1 MKSGEAER
9 GGGAGKN
16 SEAEIG
22 AGAVNS
28 GEAEK
33 EGRAK

>member
-1 MKSGEAER
+1 MKSAEAER